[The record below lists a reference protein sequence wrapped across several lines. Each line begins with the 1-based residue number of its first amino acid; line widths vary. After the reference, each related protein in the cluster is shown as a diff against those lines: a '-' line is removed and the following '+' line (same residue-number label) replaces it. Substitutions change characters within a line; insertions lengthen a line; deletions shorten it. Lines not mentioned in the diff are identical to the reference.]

1 MIYAVIDTNVIVS
14 AYITKNLMAA
24 TSRVWAAVLQG
35 KITPVYSDEIIDE
48 YTEVLHREKFDI
60 PDHLIKWAIDRILMN
75 GIHGERVPS
84 QEDFPDSKD
93 VVFYEVA
100 MSKEDAYLV
109 TGNKKHFPKKPI
121 VVSPAE
127 MLEILQK
134 EGILPFTSTF

>member
-35 KITPVYSDEIIDE
+35 KIIPVYSDEMIDE
-48 YTEVLHREKFDI
+48 YTEVLHRKKFDI
-60 PDHLIKWAIDRILMN
+60 PEHLIKWAIDRILMN

-84 QEDFPDSKD
+84 KENFPDPKD

-100 MSKEDAYLV
+100 LSKDNAYLV
-109 TGNKKHFPKKPI
+109 TGNKSISPRNRLWLRLWKCLKFCNKKE
-121 VVSPAE
+121 S
-127 MLEILQK
+127 
-134 EGILPFTSTF
+134 FN

>member
-1 MIYAVIDTNVIVS
+1 MIYAVIDTNVLVS

-35 KITPVYSDEIIDE
+35 KVTPVYSDEIIDE

-75 GIHGERVPS
+75 GIHGDRVPS
-84 QEDFPDSKD
+84 KEDFPDSKD

-100 MSKEDAYLV
+100 LSKEDAYLV
-109 TGNKKHFPKKPI
+109 TGNKKHFPKTPI
-121 VVSPAE
+121 VVTPSE
-127 MLEILQK
+127 MLEILQR
-134 EGILPFTSTF
+134 EGVL

>member
-24 TSRVWAAVLQG
+24 TSRVWA
-35 KITPVYSDEIIDE
+35 
-48 YTEVLHREKFDI
+48 
-60 PDHLIKWAIDRILMN
+60 
-75 GIHGERVPS
+75 
-84 QEDFPDSKD
+84 
-93 VVFYEVA
+93 A

-134 EGILPFTSTF
+134 EGILPFASTI